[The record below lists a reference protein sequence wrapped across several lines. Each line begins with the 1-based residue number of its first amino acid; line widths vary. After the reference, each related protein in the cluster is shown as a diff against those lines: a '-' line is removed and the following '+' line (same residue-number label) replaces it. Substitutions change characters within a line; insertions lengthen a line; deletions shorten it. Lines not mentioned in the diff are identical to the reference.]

1 MSLLGLP
8 NNIPNFVLLVLVL
21 SIAIKYCIGF
31 GTLHLVLSGLK
42 AHLYGSANLLSE
54 LNSNTAWFRGH
65 CEIKALYFTQI
76 NTGNWSMRC
85 D

>member
-42 AHLYGSANLLSE
+42 AHLYGSANLLS
-54 LNSNTAWFRGH
+54 
-65 CEIKALYFTQI
+65 
-76 NTGNWSMRC
+76 
-85 D
+85 